1 MSLEES
7 QMLSMILSMALTLL
21 LVVALFAVPLGS
33 LIWLI
38 VMIVKFTSCPKDD
51 AERRSKLKKLLIAAS
66 VTAAVVIGAI
76 IWLIVSFAVG
86 IMHM

>member
-1 MSLEES
+1 MSVES
-7 QMLSMILSMALTLL
+7 VSFYFEMAVALL
-21 LVVALFAVPLGS
+21 LVVALFAVPIGS
-33 LIWLI
+33 VIWLI

-51 AERRSKLKKLLIAAS
+51 AERRSRLKKLLIAAA

-86 IMHM
+86 IMYM

>member
-1 MSLEES
+1 MSNILFFFE
-7 QMLSMILSMALTLL
+7 MVFAWLLSI
-21 LVVALFAVPLGS
+21 ALFAVPIGS
-33 LIWLI
+33 VIWLI

-51 AERRSKLKKLLIAAS
+51 AERRSKLKKLLIAAA
-66 VTAAVVIGAI
+66 VTAAVIGGAI